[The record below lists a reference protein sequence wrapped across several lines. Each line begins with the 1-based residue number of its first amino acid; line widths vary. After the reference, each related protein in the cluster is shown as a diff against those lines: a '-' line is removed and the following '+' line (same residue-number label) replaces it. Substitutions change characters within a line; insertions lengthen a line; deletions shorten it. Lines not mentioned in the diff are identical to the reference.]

1 MALVITKAV
10 TEQFDPNVTDASGG
24 LALLAAVQNADP
36 EAARVIAPRPYTFSA
51 EGTSL
56 GNEAVTLALLA
67 PVNLTA
73 LGVTFPANSSRLI
86 KVRLWSKRVTQ
97 ANSGYTEK
105 VYMVQGGATP
115 SLANESTLA
124 GALGNGAN
132 DPKAITQTPNNNSAG
147 APEYAGG
154 VVIMD
159 AVATTNVI
167 VGVQNFLGSTGAATV
182 TPGIRWRLEVVVDP
196 LVSQTI
202 FS

>member
-1 MALVITKAV
+1 MALVITAPV
-10 TEQFDPNVTDASGG
+10 VQQFDANVTDASGG
-24 LALLAAVQNADP
+24 LSLLAAVNNADP
-36 EAARVIAPRPYTFSA
+36 EAARVIAPRPFTFVA

-73 LGVTFPANSSRLI
+73 LGVTFPANSSRCI
-86 KVRLWSKRVTQ
+86 KVRCWSKRVTQ

-115 SLANESTLA
+115 SIPNESTLA
-124 GALGNGAN
+124 GALGNGSN
-132 DPKAITQTPNNNSAG
+132 DPKAIVQLPNNNSAA
-147 APEYAGG
+147 APEYAAG

-182 TPGIRWRLEVVVDP
+182 TAGIRWRLEVVVDP
-196 LVSQTI
+196 IVSQTI
-202 FS
+202 FT